1 MGHVL
6 IVGDQVCFRQALGV
20 MLARGT
26 DFGANSQAGS
36 LAEARACLSNGQAG
50 EIDAAIIHLGLPDGD
65 GTELVGEIGL
75 AGGLARRIR
84 VLVLTETRNR
94 RAHERLR
101 GLGVKE
107 VLGMTATLEEILAA
121 AR

>member
-36 LAEARACLSNGQAG
+36 LAEARACLSGGQAG
-50 EIDAAIIHLGLPDGD
+50 GIDAAIIHLGLPDGD
-65 GTELVGEIGL
+65 GTELVREIGL
-75 AGGLARRIR
+75 ASGLARRIP
-84 VLVLTETRNR
+84 VMVLTETRDREVHDRVR
-94 RAHERLR
+94 R
-101 GLGVKE
+101 LGAKE
-107 VLGMTATLEEILAA
+107 VLSTAATLEASLAA